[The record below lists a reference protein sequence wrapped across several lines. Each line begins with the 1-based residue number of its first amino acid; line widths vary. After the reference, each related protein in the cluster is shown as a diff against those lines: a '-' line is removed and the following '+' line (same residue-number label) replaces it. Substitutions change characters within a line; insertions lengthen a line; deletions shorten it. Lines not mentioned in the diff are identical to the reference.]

1 MWKCTQSSHCV
12 PKTKKS
18 EMDKESVISNNL
30 AKIKSKLNKE
40 TLIAVSKNTT
50 IENILLAFKAG
61 QVDFGESKVVDL
73 IEKSLATAD
82 LPIRWHFIGT
92 LQRNK
97 VKKLLQVKNLL
108 YIHSVDS
115 LSLLDE
121 LLKNKSIP
129 YRPIGLFLQCNTSGE
144 LEKHGFENI
153 DVLKSAASK
162 IKMEGGTNF
171 YLKGLMTIG
180 KIRSDDFQ
188 KDALISFR
196 ALKKLKNELGS
207 DLSLSMGMS
216 QDFELALQEGTD
228 FLRIG
233 TAIFSPE

>member
-1 MWKCTQSSHCV
+1 
-12 PKTKKS
+12 
-18 EMDKESVISNNL
+18 MDKEAVIFNNL
-30 AKIKSKLNKE
+30 QKIKSKLKKE

-50 IENILLAFKAG
+50 VENILIAHKAG
-61 QVDFGESKVVDL
+61 QIDFGESKVVDL
-73 IEKSLATAD
+73 IEKSQATAG
-82 LPIRWHFIGT
+82 LPLKWHFIGT

-97 VKKLLQVKNLL
+97 VKKLLQVKKLF

-121 LLKNKSIP
+121 LIKNKSIVSN
-129 YRPIGLFLQCNTSGE
+129 PIGLFLQCNTSGE

-153 DVLKSAASK
+153 DDLKSAVLK
-162 IKMEGGTNF
+162 IKMEGGPQF

-180 KIRSDDFQ
+180 KIRSDDFE
-188 KDALISFR
+188 KDALTSFR
-196 ALKKLKNELGS
+196 ALKKFKEKIDP

-216 QDFELALQEGTD
+216 QDFELALKEGTD

-233 TAIFSPE
+233 TAIFNP

>member
-1 MWKCTQSSHCV
+1 
-12 PKTKKS
+12 
-18 EMDKESVISNNL
+18 MDKDAVISKNL

-40 TLIAVSKNTT
+40 TLIAVSKNTS
-50 IENILLAFKAG
+50 IENIFLAFDAG
-61 QVDFGESKVVDL
+61 QMDFGESKVVDL
-73 IEKSLATAD
+73 IEKSQTFAD

-97 VKKLLQVKNLL
+97 VKKLLQVKNLF

-121 LLKNKSIP
+121 LIKNKAIP
-129 YRPIGLFLQCNTSGE
+129 SQPIGLFLQCNTSGE

-153 DVLKSAASK
+153 EELKSAALK
-162 IKMEGGTNF
+162 IKMDGGPKF

-216 QDFELALQEGTD
+216 QDYELALQEGTD
-228 FLRIG
+228 FIRIG
-233 TAIFSPE
+233 TAIFNPE